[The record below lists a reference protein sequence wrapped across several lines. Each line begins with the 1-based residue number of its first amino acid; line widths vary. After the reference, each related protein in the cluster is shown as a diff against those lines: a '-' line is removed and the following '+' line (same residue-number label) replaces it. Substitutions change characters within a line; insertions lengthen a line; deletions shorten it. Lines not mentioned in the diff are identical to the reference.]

1 MLSFDI
7 FIIGILVIIGI
18 SNVAG
23 FMSIS
28 STQMKKQHHNQM
40 IIEHSS
46 STSTISSSTTSLA
59 NSPLFSDESNNSN
72 DDNDFDGFN
81 PFQPGAKIKTKGG
94 FGILSDDDRKQH
106 TQPTLGGQVS
116 PRQMR
121 MKEITTD
128 LLMRLSDDDAVA
140 ELLQS
145 NEDFLLQQLNDL
157 DIVLESDSV
166 YTPDMNREER
176 FTRYREVMDERI
188 ENARA
193 PAAKKALAILRD
205 FVSARE

>member
-1 MLSFDI
+1 MVSFVI
-7 FIIGILVIIGI
+7 FIVGIVIISL

-23 FMSIS
+23 FIL
-28 STQMKKQHHNQM
+28 STPIKKQHHNH
-40 IIEHSS
+40 IIELSS
-46 STSTISSSTTSLA
+46 STISFSSSSSTTSLA
-59 NSPLFSDESNNSN
+59 NSPLFSDESNSK
-72 DDNDFDGFN
+72 DDDEFDGFN
-81 PFQPGAKIKTKGG
+81 PFQPGAKIKTKST
-94 FGILSDDDRKQH
+94 FGVLSDDDRKQQ
-106 TQPTLGGQVS
+106 TQPTPGGQVS

-128 LLMRLSDDDAVA
+128 LLMRLSDDDAVSK
-140 ELLQS
+140 LLQS

-157 DIVLESDSV
+157 DIALESDSV

-193 PAAKKALAILRD
+193 PAAKKALGTLRD
-205 FVSARE
+205 FVSSRE

>member
-1 MLSFDI
+1 MISFVI
-7 FIIGILVIIGI
+7 FIIGICIIGV

-23 FMSIS
+23 FMPIS
-28 STQMKKQHHNQM
+28 STPIKQHHNH
-40 IIEHSS
+40 IIEHS
-46 STSTISSSTTSLA
+46 TISTIFSSSTISLA
-59 NSPLFSDESNNSN
+59 NSPLFSDESNNST
-72 DDNDFDGFN
+72 DDDEFDGFN

-94 FGILSDDDRKQH
+94 FGILSDDDRKQQ
-106 TQPTLGGQVS
+106 TQPTPGGQVS

-128 LLMRLSDDDAVA
+128 LLMRLSDDDAVS
-140 ELLQS
+140 ELLQA

-193 PAAKKALAILRD
+193 PAAKTALRALRD

>member
-1 MLSFDI
+1 MISYVI
-7 FIIGILVIIGI
+7 FIIGICIFGI
-18 SNVAG
+18 SNAAG
-23 FMSIS
+23 FVMPILSI
-28 STQMKKQHHNQM
+28 KKQHHNQ

-46 STSTISSSTTSLA
+46 SISSSTTSLA
-59 NSPLFSDESNNSN
+59 NSPLFSDESNNSK
-72 DDNDFDGFN
+72 DDNDEFDGFN

-94 FGILSDDDRKQH
+94 FGILSDDDRKQQ
-106 TQPTLGGQVS
+106 TQPTPGGQVS

-128 LLMRLSDDDAVA
+128 LLMRLSDDDAVY

-157 DIVLESDSV
+157 DISLESDSV

-193 PAAKKALAILRD
+193 PAAKKALSILYD
-205 FVSARE
+205 FVSSRE

>member
-1 MLSFDI
+1 
-7 FIIGILVIIGI
+7 
-18 SNVAG
+18 
-23 FMSIS
+23 MSIS
-28 STQMKKQHHNQM
+28 ST
-40 IIEHSS
+40 SS

-59 NSPLFSDESNNSN
+59 NSPLFTDESNNSN
-72 DDNDFDGFN
+72 DDNDEFDGFN

-94 FGILSDDDRKQH
+94 FGILADDDRKQQ
-106 TQPTLGGQVS
+106 TQPTPGGQVS

-128 LLMRLSDDDAVA
+128 LLMRLSDDDAVS

-193 PAAKKALAILRD
+193 PAAKKALSALLR
-205 FVSARE
+205 FVSSRE

>member
-1 MLSFDI
+1 MISFVI
-7 FIIGILVIIGI
+7 FIIGISTIISV

-23 FMSIS
+23 F
-28 STQMKKQHHNQM
+28 STPIEKQHHNQ
-40 IIEHSS
+40 IIEYSS
-46 STSTISSSTTSLA
+46 STISISRSTTSLA

-72 DDNDFDGFN
+72 NDDEFDGFN
-81 PFQPGAKIKTKGG
+81 PFQPGAKIRTKGG
-94 FGILSDDDRKQH
+94 FGILADDDRKQQ
-106 TQPTLGGQVS
+106 TQPTPGGQVS

-128 LLMRLSDDDAVA
+128 LLMRLSDDDAVS

-157 DIVLESDSV
+157 DVALESDSV

-176 FTRYREVMDERI
+176 FIRYREVMDERI

-193 PAAKKALAILRD
+193 PAAKTALSALRD

>member
-1 MLSFDI
+1 MIPFVT
-7 FIIGILVIIGI
+7 FIIGILIII
-18 SNVAG
+18 VSNVAG

-28 STQMKKQHHNQM
+28 STPTKKQHHNHM
-40 IIEHSS
+40 IKHLSS
-46 STSTISSSTTSLA
+46 IISFSSSTTSLA

-94 FGILSDDDRKQH
+94 FGILADDDRKQQ
-106 TQPTLGGQVS
+106 TQPTPGGQVS

-128 LLMRLSDDDAVA
+128 LLMRLSDDNAVS

-157 DIVLESDSV
+157 DVVLESDSV

-193 PAAKKALAILRD
+193 PVAKKALSALRD

>member
-1 MLSFDI
+1 
-7 FIIGILVIIGI
+7 
-18 SNVAG
+18 
-23 FMSIS
+23 
-28 STQMKKQHHNQM
+28 M

-59 NSPLFSDESNNSN
+59 NSPLFSGESNNSN
-72 DDNDFDGFN
+72 NDDEFDGFN

-94 FGILSDDDRKQH
+94 FGILADDDRKQQ
-106 TQPTLGGQVS
+106 TQPTPGGQVS

-128 LLMRLSDDDAVA
+128 LLMCLSDDYAVS

-193 PAAKKALAILRD
+193 PVAKKALSALRD